1 MRDSAER
8 LWCWILF
15 SASHHCYCSVFS
27 FLLPVKLNSSQ
38 NRYLLLLRIPVFSFR
53 MVVHATYGIIHKV
66 RNLRFRNFIPCPPVR
81 VKTLLNFTPLH
92 PPPLPPSTSVR
103 TIFLKKTWQRYTLW
117 NFVNYYNSKNHKIKR
132 LLYKAIRKCLIIHQ
146 DEAWDQKCAI

>member
-8 LWCWILF
+8 LWCFLWWILF
-15 SASHHCYCSVFS
+15 SGSHHCYCSVFS

-53 MVVHATYGIIHKV
+53 MVVHATFGIIHKV

-81 VKTLLNFTPLH
+81 VQTLL
-92 PPPLPPSTSVR
+92 TSVR

-117 NFVNYYNSKNHKIKR
+117 NFVKYYNSKNHKIKR
-132 LLYKAIRKCLIIHQ
+132 LFYKAIRKCLIIHQ

>member
-8 LWCWILF
+8 LWCFLWWILF
-15 SASHHCYCSVFS
+15 SGSHHCYCSVFS

-53 MVVHATYGIIHKV
+53 MVVHATFGIIHKV
-66 RNLRFRNFIPCPPVR
+66 RNLRFRNFIPYPPVR
-81 VKTLLNFTPLH
+81 VQTLL
-92 PPPLPPSTSVR
+92 TSVR

-117 NFVNYYNSKNHKIKR
+117 NFVKYYNSKNHKIKR
-132 LLYKAIRKCLIIHQ
+132 LFYKAIRKCLIIHQ